1 MSARTATVNVFVDGK
16 AMDKEQRS
24 TVTSVT
30 YTDPAS
36 GQADSLDI
44 AVSGGGNKW
53 ITDWYPGE
61 GKVVSATIVLSDW
74 EQEGAQDITL
84 DCGKFIL
91 DEPKFS
97 GWPVSG
103 TLSAVSTPANKGF
116 SKTERTK
123 TWENVTLKEIG
134 KNIADRAGITLA
146 WDVSGSSFSISSVE
160 QSKKADCE
168 FFTELCNNYGLQV
181 KVYSH
186 KLVVYDREAYK
197 KKAVVD
203 TVDASEFASWDG
215 GPSMSEVYTGGE
227 YTYTNPQ
234 TSKKIVA
241 KVGGGDK
248 ILKKSG
254 KADSAADAERK
265 IKALVSNA
273 NHGHIKLNF
282 EMMGNAKWISTQ
294 CIQVNGLGVLSG
306 KYYLDSVSN
315 KVDGSG
321 GSTVSVEASLVE

>member
-1 MSARTATVNVFVDGK
+1 MSARTATVNIFVDGK

-24 TVTSVT
+24 TVTRVT

-74 EQEGAQDITL
+74 EQEGAQ
-84 DCGKFIL
+84 
-91 DEPKFS
+91 
-97 GWPVSG
+97 WPVSG

-227 YTYTNPQ
+227 YTYTSPQ

>member
-1 MSARTATVNVFVDGK
+1 MSARTATVNIFVDGK

-134 KNIADRAGITLA
+134 KI
-146 WDVSGSSFSISSVE
+146 
-160 QSKKADCE
+160 
-168 FFTELCNNYGLQV
+168 LQTGQA
-181 KVYSH
+181 
-186 KLVVYDREAYK
+186 LRWPGMFP
-197 KKAVVD
+197 AVVFPFPAWSNPKKLIANFSPNCVTTTD
-203 TVDASEFASWDG
+203 CRSRFTPTSSW
-215 GPSMSEVYTGGE
+215 ST
-227 YTYTNPQ
+227 T
-234 TSKKIVA
+234 A
-241 KVGGGDK
+241 KHTRRRPLL
-248 ILKKSG
+248 IP
-254 KADSAADAERK
+254 
-265 IKALVSNA
+265 
-273 NHGHIKLNF
+273 
-282 EMMGNAKWISTQ
+282 
-294 CIQVNGLGVLSG
+294 
-306 KYYLDSVSN
+306 
-315 KVDGSG
+315 
-321 GSTVSVEASLVE
+321 

>member
-1 MSARTATVNVFVDGK
+1 MKARSATVSIQIDGK
-16 AMDKEQRS
+16 AMDSEQRD

-44 AVSGGGNKW
+44 AVSGGEKRW
-53 ITDWYPGE
+53 LTDWYPGE
-61 GKVVSATIVLSDW
+61 GKTVSATIALSNW
-74 EQEGAQDITL
+74 EKDGAQDVTL

-91 DEPKFS
+91 DNPSFS

-103 TLSAVSTPANKGF
+103 TLSAVSTPADKGF

-123 TWENVTLKEIG
+123 TWENVTIQEIG
-134 KNIADRAGITLA
+134 KDIASRAGISLA

-160 QSKKADCE
+160 QSKENDCTL
-168 FFTELCNNYGLQV
+168 FTNLCNSHGLQV

-197 KKAVVD
+197 KKAAVD
-203 TVDASEFASWDG
+203 TVDASEFDSWDG

-234 TSKKIVA
+234 TGKKIVA
-241 KVGGGDK
+241 KVGSGDR

-282 EMMGNAKWISTQ
+282 TMIGNAKWVSTQ
-294 CIQVNGLGVLSG
+294 CIDVTGLGILSG
-306 KYYLDSVSN
+306 KYYLDNVSN
-315 KVDGSG
+315 KVDANN
-321 GSTVSVEASLVE
+321 GSTVSVAASLVE

>member
-1 MSARTATVNVFVDGK
+1 MLF
-16 AMDKEQRS
+16 RS
-24 TVTSVT
+24 
-30 YTDPAS
+30 
-36 GQADSLDI
+36 
-44 AVSGGGNKW
+44 
-53 ITDWYPGE
+53 
-61 GKVVSATIVLSDW
+61 
-74 EQEGAQDITL
+74 
-84 DCGKFIL
+84 
-91 DEPKFS
+91 
-97 GWPVSG
+97 
-103 TLSAVSTPANKGF
+103 
-116 SKTERTK
+116 
-123 TWENVTLKEIG
+123 
-134 KNIADRAGITLA
+134 
-146 WDVSGSSFSISSVE
+146 
-160 QSKKADCE
+160 
-168 FFTELCNNYGLQV
+168 
-181 KVYSH
+181 SH

-294 CIQVNGLGVLSG
+294 CIQINGLGVLSG
-306 KYYLDSVSN
+306 KYYLDRVSN

-321 GSTVSVEASLVE
+321 GSTVSVEASMVE

>member
-1 MSARTATVNVFVDGK
+1 M
-16 AMDKEQRS
+16 KEKVYLQI
-24 TVTSVT
+24 TSGRGPTECCRVVALVLERIVRQAQ
-30 YTDPAS
+30 AS
-36 GQADSLDI
+36 GL
-44 AVSGGGNKW
+44 
-53 ITDWYPGE
+53 
-61 GKVVSATIVLSDW
+61 KVEMIEREVGPVNRTLLSATIALSDW

-103 TLSAVSTPANKGF
+103 TLSAVSIPANKGF

-134 KNIADRAGITLA
+134 KNIADRAGIALA

-160 QSKKADCE
+160 QSKENDCT
-168 FFTELCNNYGLQV
+168 FFTNLCNDYGLQV

-273 NHGHIKLNF
+273 NHGHREVDFHAVHPDQRSGCL
-282 EMMGNAKWISTQ
+282 KWKILPRQRIEQSRWERRQHGICRGFHGRVKESSEWTATKF
-294 CIQVNGLGVLSG
+294 VSG
-306 KYYLDSVSN
+306 KSPR
-315 KVDGSG
+315 
-321 GSTVSVEASLVE
+321 

>member
-1 MSARTATVNVFVDGK
+1 MSARTATVNIFVDGK

-254 KADSAADAERK
+254 KADSAADAER
-265 IKALVSNA
+265 
-273 NHGHIKLNF
+273 
-282 EMMGNAKWISTQ
+282 
-294 CIQVNGLGVLSG
+294 
-306 KYYLDSVSN
+306 
-315 KVDGSG
+315 
-321 GSTVSVEASLVE
+321 

>member
-1 MSARTATVNVFVDGK
+1 MDHRLVSRRRQSAFGYHCSFGLGTGGRTGHHT
-16 AMDKEQRS
+16 RLR
-24 TVTSVT
+24 
-30 YTDPAS
+30 PIHS
-36 GQADSLDI
+36 GRAKVLRVAGI
-44 AVSGGGNKW
+44 RHPLGGIHPCKQGVQQNQKN
-53 ITDWYPGE
+53 
-61 GKVVSATIVLSDW
+61 
-74 EQEGAQDITL
+74 QDL
-84 DCGKFIL
+84 
-91 DEPKFS
+91 
-97 GWPVSG
+97 
-103 TLSAVSTPANKGF
+103 
-116 SKTERTK
+116 
-123 TWENVTLKEIG
+123 G
-134 KNIADRAGITLA
+134 KNIADRAGIALA
-146 WDVSGSSFSISSVE
+146 WDVSGNSFSISSVE
-160 QSKKADCE
+160 QSKENDCT
-168 FFTELCNNYGLQV
+168 FFTNLCNDYGLQV

-197 KKAVVD
+197 KKVAVD
-203 TVDASEFASWDG
+203 TVDASEFISWDG

-294 CIQVNGLGVLSG
+294 CIQINGLGVLSG

-321 GSTVSVEASLVE
+321 GSTVSVEASMVE

>member
-1 MSARTATVNVFVDGK
+1 MSARTATVNIFVDGK

-134 KNIADRAGITLA
+134 KNIGINP
-146 WDVSGSSFSISSVE
+146 DQIRI
-160 QSKKADCE
+160 
-168 FFTELCNNYGLQV
+168 TEGMLETVFGRNKRWNYKSYL
-181 KVYSH
+181 
-186 KLVVYDREAYK
+186 
-197 KKAVVD
+197 
-203 TVDASEFASWDG
+203 FA
-215 GPSMSEVYTGGE
+215 
-227 YTYTNPQ
+227 
-234 TSKKIVA
+234 
-241 KVGGGDK
+241 DK
-248 ILKKSG
+248 IMK
-254 KADSAADAERK
+254 
-265 IKALVSNA
+265 
-273 NHGHIKLNF
+273 
-282 EMMGNAKWISTQ
+282 Q
-294 CIQVNGLGVLSG
+294 
-306 KYYLDSVSN
+306 
-315 KVDGSG
+315 
-321 GSTVSVEASLVE
+321 

>member
-1 MSARTATVNVFVDGK
+1 MSARTATVNILVDGK

-36 GQADSLDI
+36 GKADSLDI

-61 GKVVSATIVLSDW
+61 GKVLSATIALSDW

-84 DCGKFIL
+84 DCGQFIL

-116 SKTERTK
+116 SKTKRTK

-134 KNIADRAGITLA
+134 KNIADRAGIALA
-146 WDVSGSSFSISSVE
+146 WDVSGNSFSISSVE
-160 QSKKADCE
+160 QSKENDCT
-168 FFTELCNNYGLQV
+168 FFTNLCNDYGLQV

-197 KKAVVD
+197 KKAAVD
-203 TVDASEFASWDG
+203 TVDASEFTSWDG

-265 IKALVSNA
+265 IKALVSSA

-294 CIQVNGLGVLSG
+294 CIQINGLGVLSG

-321 GSTVSVEASLVE
+321 GSTVSVEASMVE

>member
-1 MSARTATVNVFVDGK
+1 MSARTATVNIFVDGK

-36 GQADSLDI
+36 GKADSLDI

-61 GKVVSATIVLSDW
+61 GKVLSATIALSDW

-84 DCGKFIL
+84 DCGQFIL

-134 KNIADRAGITLA
+134 KILRTGQALRWLGMFPAIVFPFPVWSNPRKTTAH
-146 WDVSGSSFSISSVE
+146 FSQTCAMTMDCKSKFIPISSLFMT
-160 QSKKADCE
+160 ARH
-168 FFTELCNNYGLQV
+168 TRRRPPLI
-181 KVYSH
+181 
-186 KLVVYDREAYK
+186 
-197 KKAVVD
+197 
-203 TVDASEFASWDG
+203 
-215 GPSMSEVYTGGE
+215 P
-227 YTYTNPQ
+227 
-234 TSKKIVA
+234 
-241 KVGGGDK
+241 
-248 ILKKSG
+248 
-254 KADSAADAERK
+254 
-265 IKALVSNA
+265 
-273 NHGHIKLNF
+273 
-282 EMMGNAKWISTQ
+282 
-294 CIQVNGLGVLSG
+294 
-306 KYYLDSVSN
+306 
-315 KVDGSG
+315 
-321 GSTVSVEASLVE
+321 

>member
-1 MSARTATVNVFVDGK
+1 MSARTATVNIFVDGK

-30 YTDPAS
+30 YTDPAT

-146 WDVSGSSFSISSVE
+146 WDVSGSSFSISSV
-160 QSKKADCE
+160 
-168 FFTELCNNYGLQV
+168 
-181 KVYSH
+181 
-186 KLVVYDREAYK
+186 
-197 KKAVVD
+197 
-203 TVDASEFASWDG
+203 
-215 GPSMSEVYTGGE
+215 
-227 YTYTNPQ
+227 
-234 TSKKIVA
+234 
-241 KVGGGDK
+241 
-248 ILKKSG
+248 
-254 KADSAADAERK
+254 
-265 IKALVSNA
+265 
-273 NHGHIKLNF
+273 
-282 EMMGNAKWISTQ
+282 
-294 CIQVNGLGVLSG
+294 
-306 KYYLDSVSN
+306 
-315 KVDGSG
+315 
-321 GSTVSVEASLVE
+321 